1 VKPEPEPLDPEQEVA
16 SLEPELYHLVAQG
29 TPWGFAICSHD
40 GRLVAMNPQLGELF
54 GLAPGELEGIRAL
67 GRTRAAHEAL
77 LSALRA
83 RAIYPESLDCP
94 LGPDGQPIGC
104 ADEIALAD
112 GRILER
118 HVVPAALALIGS
130 YRDVTRR
137 SRAEEELREGARQQA
152 ALATLGE
159 LAMNTEEMEPLL
171 HAACATA
178 VDVLGVDLA
187 ALLEP
192 SDAGAV
198 VRAAAVAPGG
208 GATVLAIGDVVP
220 GAAPSLA
227 GRLDAFGLGAAQE
240 AALPG
245 PRVVGVLGAYARA
258 ARTFTPDQGRFLET
272 AASILASALARR
284 RAEEEL
290 LDRERQLRAVFDG
303 TLDAMVILDDRG
315 AIRDVNRAAAAL
327 FAQPRA
333 ELVGRLLDAVVP
345 AARGWVVPPR
355 RAGSAGEG
363 EVIVPGQRPRAVEFA
378 AVPGILPGLHLAVL
392 RDVTERKQLHA
403 RLALADR
410 MVSVGTLAAGV
421 AHELNNPL
429 AYVNANL
436 SFLAERL
443 ARVGELLGRTPG
455 TPAADADLSP
465 QLLEAVRDARD
476 GAERMRVI
484 VRDLKTFSRADDERS
499 GPVPLKPVIESC
511 VNMAWSEIRHRAQL
525 VKDLHDVPPVVAN
538 EARLGQVFLNLVVNA
553 AQAIP
558 EGRAEENEIRISTRV
573 AADGRVAVEVRDTG
587 CGIAP
592 EHLTRV
598 FDPFF
603 TTKSPGVG
611 TGLGLSICH
620 SIVTALG
627 GDITVE
633 SGRGGTLFRVSLPP
647 APADATSPVVP
658 PSAGVRPRG
667 RILVV
672 DDEPLVGTVLQRTL
686 SSEHDVTVVTTA
698 RAALEH
704 LGAGSYDLV
713 LSDLL
718 MPEMSGM
725 ELYDALSRR
734 DPALAR
740 KVVFL
745 TGGAFTPAAR
755 AFLERE
761 PVLCV
766 EKPFELEAIRAVLA
780 RKLAELGD

>member
-1 VKPEPEPLDPEQEVA
+1 
-16 SLEPELYHLVAQG
+16 
-29 TPWGFAICSHD
+29 
-40 GRLVAMNPQLGELF
+40 
-54 GLAPGELEGIRAL
+54 
-67 GRTRAAHEAL
+67 
-77 LSALRA
+77 
-83 RAIYPESLDCP
+83 
-94 LGPDGQPIGC
+94 
-104 ADEIALAD
+104 
-112 GRILER
+112 
-118 HVVPAALALIGS
+118 
-130 YRDVTRR
+130 
-137 SRAEEELREGARQQA
+137 
-152 ALATLGE
+152 
-159 LAMNTEEMEPLL
+159 
-171 HAACATA
+171 
-178 VDVLGVDLA
+178 
-187 ALLEP
+187 
-192 SDAGAV
+192 
-198 VRAAAVAPGG
+198 
-208 GATVLAIGDVVP
+208 
-220 GAAPSLA
+220 
-227 GRLDAFGLGAAQE
+227 
-240 AALPG
+240 
-245 PRVVGVLGAYARA
+245 
-258 ARTFTPDQGRFLET
+258 
-272 AASILASALARR
+272 
-284 RAEEEL
+284 
-290 LDRERQLRAVFDG
+290 
-303 TLDAMVILDDRG
+303 
-315 AIRDVNRAAAAL
+315 
-327 FAQPRA
+327 
-333 ELVGRLLDAVVP
+333 LLDAVVS

-455 TPAADADLSP
+455 IPAADADLSP